1 MSIPRTRLSTGFIGR
16 AFAVFG
22 AAVNASSAVE
32 NGRRPARRDLATL
45 GIDPKA
51 FDQI

>member
-1 MSIPRTRLSTGFIGR
+1 MSTQRNRIPGSFIGR

-32 NGRRPARRDLATL
+32 SHRKPSRRDLMVL

-51 FDQI
+51 FDKL